1 MLTFCALRRDEATVW
16 VRAKASAVLLLTRGY
31 SPCGPRWPR
40 HAHIA
45 SGTGPGGG
53 RLRKW
58 RARVRHIALFLLG
71 QFPNQPPAR
80 IAPEGWERA
89 KARRGGA
96 RPLPR
101 MASLGCSGEAQA
113 GAGRALLS
121 SSGQRVLLHCTQSL
135 KSPRRCRSR
144 GGQEQNVRNRRHRLP
159 PALAA
164 SGIKLRRA
172 LAAALPLVPLVPL
185 GQHEHCL
192 PIATPRSTLLTRHSV
207 FRLPQLST
215 HVPRPH
221 T

>member
-1 MLTFCALRRDEATVW
+1 MTEFCLGRVSRRDDRDRRIGVWWRCSRSGAPTSDAT
-16 VRAKASAVLLLTRGY
+16 RRQNALQRKASAVMLLTRGY
-31 SPCGPRWPR
+31 SPAGPRWPR

-53 RLRKW
+53 RLCKW

-96 RPLPR
+96 RPLALPR

-113 GAGRALLS
+113 EAGRALLS
-121 SSGQRVLLHCTQSL
+121 SSGQRVLHCTQSL

-144 GGQEQNVRNRRHRLP
+144 GRQEQKC
-159 PALAA
+159 
-164 SGIKLRRA
+164 S
-172 LAAALPLVPLVPL
+172 
-185 GQHEHCL
+185 E
-192 PIATPRSTLLTRHSV
+192 
-207 FRLPQLST
+207 
-215 HVPRPH
+215 
-221 T
+221 